1 MTSPYLR
8 LLFLVLLAAC
18 TPEKSSTSP
27 PSASTP
33 PGRRATIAEIEAE
46 IKRNI
51 EENTA
56 AGDGYFYVND
66 RGREYR
72 MKLVRVHTEFL
83 SALGPESSFACVD
96 LVEVSG
102 DVYDVDFFMS
112 GKPGAMT
119 VTETSVH
126 KLNGKPYYA
135 WKQRPDKTW
144 YRLPMKDAGPGLLG
158 VIEGTDAF
166 EFQYRAWIPAIT
178 TRAKMWI
185 PVASSDAY
193 QEVETVSVLAPG
205 NHRMI
210 RDDRYNNAI
219 LFTELGPEQSGDSV
233 SITYRVRRLERG
245 AVADRSAPSPQ
256 DLAPDIMV
264 PVGGRFRD
272 IALKAIKGRDNDD
285 LMKARALYDH
295 VIDNMRY
302 MKYGDFGRGDSNYA
316 CDNKTGNCTEF
327 HSLFISLA
335 RSIGIPA
342 RFAVGAAIPSERDY
356 GGIDGYHCWAEFR
369 AEGKWWPVDIS
380 EANKYTTLATY
391 YFGHHPANRF
401 EFSKGRDLR
410 MNPSPASGPVN
421 FLAYPLF
428 EEGGKVARV
437 RTSFTF
443 NRSPKKAS

>member
-1 MTSPYLR
+1 MKKFIFFITASLI
-8 LLFLVLLAAC
+8 LTAC
-18 TPEKSSTSP
+18 RQEKPVKPEPEKP
-27 PSASTP
+27 V
-33 PGRRATIAEIEAE
+33 GIRATIAEIETE

-51 EENTA
+51 EETIA
-56 AGDGYFYVND
+56 AGDGYFHVSD

-83 SALGPESSFACVD
+83 SALGPETSFACVD

-112 GKPGAMT
+112 GKPGHMI

-158 VIEGTDAF
+158 VVEGSDEFEFRYQAWLPEMKSTSRIWVPVAGSDAF
-166 EFQYRAWIPAIT
+166 
-178 TRAKMWI
+178 
-185 PVASSDAY
+185 
-193 QEVETVSVLAPG
+193 QEVDVVDIKAPG
-205 NHRMI
+205 NQQMI
-210 RDDRYNNAI
+210 RDARFGNQI
-219 LFTELGPEQSGDSV
+219 LFLELKPEHSGDSIT
-233 SITYRVRRLERG
+233 ITYRVRRLERG
-245 AVADRSAPSPQ
+245 AVSDPSGPSPV
-256 DLAPDIMV
+256 DLAPDMMV

-272 IALKAIKGRDNDD
+272 IALQAIKGRDSDD

-302 MKYGDFGRGDSNYA
+302 MKYGNFGRGDSNYA
-316 CDNKTGNCTEF
+316 CDVKTGNCTEF

-342 RFAVGAAIPSERDY
+342 RFAVGASIPSDRDE

-369 AEGKWWPVDIS
+369 ADGKWWPVDIS
-380 EANKYTTLATY
+380 EANKYAALATY
-391 YFGHHPANRF
+391 YFGHHPANRL
-401 EFSKGRDLR
+401 EFSKGRDLK
-410 MNPSPASGPVN
+410 MNPAPVSGPVN

-428 EEGGKVARV
+428 EEAGKVSRV
-437 RTSFTF
+437 RTVFTF
-443 NRSPKKAS
+443 SRSPKKAS